1 MQYPLYHNNFPL
13 QKKFLFSIFR
23 LGSCFFNFSHQT
35 TEKPLEKSDQHNYVV
50 AKDFNRVARLI
61 HNKR

>member
-13 QKKFLFSIFR
+13 QKKVSFFNFQTWIM
-23 LGSCFFNFSHQT
+23 FFNFSHQT